1 MSVAFLRVIRG
12 GGGYGAARM
21 KPVIAI
27 VGRPNVGKSALFNR
41 LVGRRIAIVHDQ
53 PGVTRDRVSARA
65 AWGERR
71 FEMVDT
77 GGLTSF
83 GRQADADTLTAE
95 ARKQVAVAI
104 EDAAVILFVVDITA
118 GLTPLDHEVAR
129 QLHASGRAVF
139 TVANKADTEPLDRQ
153 ADDFRRIGFPVF
165 PVSALHNRGFEELMD
180 VAVARLPPEDLEAAP
195 AALKVAVVGRPN
207 AGKSSYI
214 NRLLR
219 SDRVIVSPVP
229 GTTRDSIE
237 VPFSVGSGPLARHYL
252 LVDTAGMRQRSKVDG
267 AVEKFS
273 LLRAEQSIEEADV
286 VVLALDGAEGPT
298 MQDKKIAALIL
309 EARRGCVVLV
319 NKWDLLAEGATTREY
334 TEAFRRAVPF
344 LGFVPMVFASAKSG
358 YNIRKS
364 VEVIDQV
371 AAQITT
377 EVPTSTLNKVL
388 HGCFERVQP
397 PMVQGRRMKFYY
409 ATQTGTKPVRFR
421 LFVNDT
427 VKLTDAYRLYLIN
440 QLRQAFGLEGA
451 PIVLNFASSHEAKKP

>member
-1 MSVAFLRVIRG
+1 MSRIV
-12 GGGYGAARM
+12 
-21 KPVIAI
+21 AI
-27 VGRPNVGKSALFNR
+27 VGRPNVGKSAVFNR
-41 LVGRRIAIVHDQ
+41 IVGRRIAIVHDQ
-53 PGVTRDRVSARA
+53 PGVTRDRIVAEA
-65 AWGERR
+65 TFAEQR
-71 FEMVDT
+71 FELIDT
-77 GGLTSF
+77 GGLGALDHEHKGDVLESGTHD
-83 GRQADADTLTAE
+83 QA
-95 ARKQVAVAI
+95 RVAI
-104 EDAAVILFVVDITA
+104 EEAQVILFVVDITA

-139 TVANKADTEPLDRQ
+139 TVANKADTEALDRQ
-153 ADDFRRIGFPVF
+153 ADDFRRIGFPSF

-180 VAVARLPPEDLEAAP
+180 AAVAKLPPEDLEAAP
-195 AALKVAVVGRPN
+195 TALKVAVVGRPN

-219 SDRVIVSPVP
+219 SDRVIVSDVP

-237 VPFSVGSGPLARHYL
+237 VPFSVGSGPLARHYV

-267 AVEKFS
+267 AIEKFS
-273 LLRAEQSIEEADV
+273 LLRAEKSIEEADV
-286 VVLALDGAEGPT
+286 VVLTLDGAEGPT

-319 NKWDLLAEGATTREY
+319 NKWDLLEGSTTREY
-334 TEAFRRAVPF
+334 TEAFQRAVPF
-344 LGFVPMVFASAKSG
+344 LSFVPLVFASAKSG
-358 YNIRKS
+358 FNIRKS
-364 VEVIDQV
+364 IDVIDQV

-451 PIVLNFASSHEAKKP
+451 PIVLNFASSHETKKP